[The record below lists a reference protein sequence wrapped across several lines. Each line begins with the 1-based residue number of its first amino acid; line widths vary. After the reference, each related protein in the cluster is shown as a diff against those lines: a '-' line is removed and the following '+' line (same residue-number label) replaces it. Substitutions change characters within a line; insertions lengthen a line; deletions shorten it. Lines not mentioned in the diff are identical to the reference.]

1 MTLEPVFSAETNPG
15 SASEKLKFL
24 RYMRY
29 DMPAVATAICPIV
42 FNPCK
47 VICFTE
53 TSLKSIGSDI
63 VVATGVVM
71 PPNPLKV
78 ILKRII
84 LTGYPLKCH
93 KKKCVARYMFF

>member
-53 TSLKSIGSDI
+53 TSLKS
-63 VVATGVVM
+63 
-71 PPNPLKV
+71 
-78 ILKRII
+78 
-84 LTGYPLKCH
+84 
-93 KKKCVARYMFF
+93 